1 MKRAL
6 LPAIAAIVVLIG
18 AAIVVWDALVS
29 YVAGAV
35 TTQWRLAGELLDAG
49 APTGATL
56 AKTLQRP
63 GVFVRVI
70 DLRTGALVEAGSE
83 GIAAH
88 AGPPPGAFPEGGP
101 PPGGPPPHTQGPLVA
116 AALALARIPPEHI
129 ERTDRVVDIIP
140 DGREL
145 GIWLILDVG
154 VVALAVIAVVLV
166 AVGNGLAR
174 ARRERSRLEAH
185 ATERSEAAERYQ
197 RFLAD
202 TGHELRTPLT
212 VLAGY
217 VEILR
222 GRSADESVDVRILEG
237 MHAETSRMRVLV
249 EKMMT
254 LARLESQVAVPRLV
268 DVGTAVRQAAQTLQR
283 RFPDR
288 AVRVSTERTGSIV
301 IDADDVAAALGNLLE
316 NAEKYAP
323 ESPISIAT
331 DVRDGQAS
339 VAVVDHGPGIDAA
352 ARATIFERFVRG
364 RDRAYG
370 EGLGLGL
377 AIVKRVADR
386 WNGTI
391 ECTSE
396 NGTTTFVLAFPLANE
411 ERHELAR

>member
-1 MKRAL
+1 MKRPL
-6 LPAIAAIVVLIG
+6 LPAIAAIVVFIG
-18 AAIVVWDALVS
+18 AAIVGWNALVND
-29 YVAGAV
+29 VAAAV
-35 TTQWRLAGELLDAG
+35 TTQSRLAGELLDAG

-56 AKTLQRP
+56 AKTLQQP
-63 GVFVRVI
+63 GLFVRVI
-70 DLRTGALVEAGSE
+70 DLRTGAIVEAGSQ
-83 GIAAH
+83 GIEAH

-101 PPGGPPPHTQGPLVA
+101 PPGGPPPRAQGPVVA
-116 AALALARIPPEHI
+116 AALALARIPPVHI
-129 ERTDRVVDIIP
+129 ERANGVVDIIP

-145 GIWLILDVG
+145 GVWLILDAAVT
-154 VVALAVIAVVLV
+154 ALAVLAVVLV
-166 AVGNGLAR
+166 AVGNGVTH

-185 ATERSEAAERYQ
+185 ATERSEAAERYK

-222 GRSADESVDVRILEG
+222 GRSAGESLDVRIVDG

-254 LARLESQVAVPRLV
+254 LARLDSQVAVPRLV
-268 DVGTAVRQAAQTLQR
+268 DIGTAVREAAQTLQR
-283 RFPDR
+283 RFPNR
-288 AVRVSTERTGSIV
+288 AVRVNTERTGSIV

-323 ESPISIAT
+323 ASPISIAT
-331 DVRDGQAS
+331 DVRDDRAS

-391 ECTSE
+391 DCTSE
-396 NGTTTFVLAFPLANE
+396 NGTTTFVLEFPLANE
-411 ERHELAR
+411 ERDELAR